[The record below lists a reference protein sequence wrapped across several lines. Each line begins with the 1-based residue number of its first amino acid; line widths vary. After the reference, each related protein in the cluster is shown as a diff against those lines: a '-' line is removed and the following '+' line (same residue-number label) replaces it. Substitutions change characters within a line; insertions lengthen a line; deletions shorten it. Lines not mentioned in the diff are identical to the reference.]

1 MTPMKLTILSAAL
14 TLACLSYAQQA
25 ADHHDALNQHG
36 DHVMGFSQEKTTH
49 HFRLY
54 SDGGSIEVT
63 ANDAKDTESRDQ
75 IRTHLAH
82 IAGMFA
88 AGDFEAPMLIH
99 GQTPPGVPTLQ
110 RLKAEVAY
118 RFEKLGRGGRVT
130 IATKNAEA
138 LEAIHD
144 FLRFQIFDHLT
155 GDSPAISSKK

>member
-1 MTPMKLTILSAAL
+1 MKLTILSAAL
-14 TLACLSYAQQA
+14 GLASLSYAQQPPN
-25 ADHHDALNQHG
+25 HHDAVNQRG
-36 DHVMGFSQEKTTH
+36 DQVMGFSEEKTTH

-54 SDGGSIEVT
+54 ADGGSIEVT
-63 ANDAKDTESRDQ
+63 ANDGKDTESRDL
-75 IRTHLAH
+75 IRTHLAR

-88 AGDFEAPMLIH
+88 AGNFEAPMLIH
-99 GQTPPGVPTLQ
+99 GQTPPGVSALQ

-130 IATKNAEA
+130 ITTKNAEA